1 MKIECENLLLKHK
14 GLGKNGQW
22 GTNSMGRR
30 EKSIS
35 VEDPREHGTDV
46 ESAESPEV
54 HNLKEHFI
62 ILYYR
67 L

>member
-1 MKIECENLLLKHK
+1 
-14 GLGKNGQW
+14 
-22 GTNSMGRR
+22 MGRR
-30 EKSIS
+30 KKSIS

-54 HNLKEHFI
+54 HNPKEHFI
-62 ILYYR
+62 MLYCG